1 MNNLKKVVRDPGFQE
16 AALATLSNAGAI
28 VKSVAQI
35 AVAEVAT
42 GLAGVMAGTPEI
54 PALSKAAIEAA
65 STLQSTLEKQAQL
78 NGDVYSKTGHP
89 KPCQSWWTKNQFW
102 NWIETLARSSTS
114 KPTSPPARSS
124 YDVAIIGIQTL

>member
-65 STLQSTLEKQAQL
+65 STLQSDRKSTRLNSSHLGISYAVFCLKKKKQH
-78 NGDVYSKTGHP
+78 G
-89 KPCQSWWTKNQFW
+89 
-102 NWIETLARSSTS
+102 RSIAGSAANRRA
-114 KPTSPPARSS
+114 PYGFRPRA
-124 YDVAIIGIQTL
+124 YN